1 MSGAGARRA
10 EMPEPRL
17 LRPFGGAVGLVLLAA
32 SGWQLLPAFLDPAQP
47 RNPLLPV
54 AAVVLLAISVGLS
67 RPEGGPLAWPVQGAI
82 VAGTGLAAAVAGLL
96 LAGQPVGPLQLAF
109 VLGGL
114 TVAIAGVPIGWLAA
128 RPARPHP
135 GRTAEVV
142 ALSLIVVVFG
152 ALAIRNVAIGAPMG
166 WDESVY
172 GLTARSWIAGTPN
185 TGWALHRSPGMPALG
200 TIPLLFVQSDA
211 LLRAWGV
218 AFGVAMIVATW
229 ALGRIAGGPAVGLVA
244 AAAVASVPD
253 LQADAARFLT
263 DVPSTAILL
272 AMTALLLWQLT
283 REGGPGRGLLVVA
296 ALAAAA
302 FYVRYGA
309 SIPIALVGLVA
320 LVTWSGRLRS
330 RLVLAGGAVALLV
343 ALIAPNLIA
352 ATLATGTPWG
362 VAMSA
367 QSLAAPAYP
376 GQALRAYL
384 GIFGGDL
391 AGSTIALLAWA
402 GILGWIATLVD
413 AVRLRRVTITLRS
426 LTLLVVPAL
435 AQGLVLGI
443 AALAQTRY
451 VFFPIVLLVIAGTL
465 VVTRVV
471 VAVGRNQPRI
481 ARGVDP
487 WPIVG
492 VVVIGLLLAAASG
505 GVNRVDRDA
514 ETAGSSLTVVDI
526 ANAITAD
533 AAGQPCSVLTYLVPQ
548 VTWYTQ
554 CAGYNFRYPA
564 RVGAETQL
572 TGSRRYLLLFSGD
585 AGGREPTGK
594 DRSYYLALAQTP
606 PIAVIHDRASGAPA
620 AQIYRLR

>member
-1 MSGAGARRA
+1 VS
-10 EMPEPRL
+10 
-17 LRPFGGAVGLVLLAA
+17 
-32 SGWQLLPAFLDPAQP
+32 
-47 RNPLLPV
+47 
-54 AAVVLLAISVGLS
+54 
-67 RPEGGPLAWPVQGAI
+67 
-82 VAGTGLAAAVAGLL
+82 
-96 LAGQPVGPLQLAF
+96 
-109 VLGGL
+109 
-114 TVAIAGVPIGWLAA
+114 
-128 RPARPHP
+128 
-135 GRTAEVV
+135 RTAV
-142 ALSLIVVVFG
+142 L
-152 ALAIRNVAIGAPMG
+152 
-166 WDESVY
+166 
-172 GLTARSWIAGTPN
+172 
-185 TGWALHRSPGMPALG
+185 
-200 TIPLLFVQSDA
+200 
-211 LLRAWGV
+211 
-218 AFGVAMIVATW
+218 
-229 ALGRIAGGPAVGLVA
+229 
-244 AAAVASVPD
+244 
-253 LQADAARFLT
+253 
-263 DVPSTAILL
+263 
-272 AMTALLLWQLT
+272 
-283 REGGPGRGLLVVA
+283 
-296 ALAAAA
+296 
-302 FYVRYGA
+302 
-309 SIPIALVGLVA
+309 
-320 LVTWSGRLRS
+320 

-413 AVRLRRVTITLRS
+413 AVRLRRVTTTLRS

-435 AQGLVLGI
+435 AQGLVLGV

-465 VVTRVV
+465 VMTRVV

-481 ARGVDP
+481 ARGVEP

-505 GVNRVDRDA
+505 GVNRVGRDA

-548 VTWYTQ
+548 VTWYTR

-585 AGGREPTGK
+585 AGGREPTGE

>member
-1 MSGAGARRA
+1 
-10 EMPEPRL
+10 MPEPRF

-32 SGWQLLPAFLDPAQP
+32 SLWQLLPALIDPAQA
-47 RNPLLPV
+47 RTALLPV
-54 AAVVLLAISVGLS
+54 AAVALLAISVGVA
-67 RPEGGPLAWPVQGAI
+67 RPEGRHLAWPVQGAI
-82 VAGTGLAAAVAGLL
+82 VAGTGLAVAVAGL
-96 LAGQPVGPLQLAF
+96 LAGQPVGPLQLAL

-128 RPARPHP
+128 RPARPHR

-152 ALAIRNVAIGAPMG
+152 GLAIRNVAIGAPMG

-302 FYVRYGA
+302 FYIRYGA

-320 LVTWSGRLRS
+320 LVTWSGRLRG
-330 RLVLAGGAVALLV
+330 RLVLVGGAVALLV
-343 ALIAPNLIA
+343 ALVAPNLIA

-367 QSLAAPAYP
+367 RSLAAPAYP

-402 GILGWIATLVD
+402 ALLGWIATLVD
-413 AVRLRRVTITLRS
+413 AVRLRRVTTTLRS

-435 AQGLVLGI
+435 AQGLVLGV
-443 AALAQTRY
+443 AALPQTRY

-465 VVTRVV
+465 VMTRVV
-471 VAVGRNQPRI
+471 VAVGRNQSHI
-481 ARGVDP
+481 ARHVEP

-492 VVVIGLLLAAASG
+492 VVVMGLLLAAASG
-505 GVNRVDRDA
+505 GVNRVARDA
-514 ETAGSSLTVVDI
+514 ETARSSLTVLAD
-526 ANAITAD
+526 AITAD
-533 AAGQPCSVLTYLVPQ
+533 AAGQPCSVLTYVVPQ
-548 VTWYTQ
+548 VTWYTR

-585 AGGREPTGK
+585 AGGRQPTGD

-606 PIAVIHDRASGAPA
+606 PIAVIQDRASAGPDAEV
-620 AQIYRLR
+620 YRLR

>member
-1 MSGAGARRA
+1 
-10 EMPEPRL
+10 MPEPRF

-32 SGWQLLPAFLDPAQP
+32 SLWQLLPALIDPAQA
-47 RNPLLPV
+47 RTALLPV
-54 AAVVLLAISVGLS
+54 AAVALLAISVGVA
-67 RPEGGPLAWPVQGAI
+67 RPEGRHLAWPVQGAI
-82 VAGTGLAAAVAGLL
+82 VAGTGLAVAVAGL
-96 LAGQPVGPLQLAF
+96 LAGQPVGPLQLAL

-128 RPARPHP
+128 RPARPHR

-152 ALAIRNVAIGAPMG
+152 GLAIRNVAIGAPMG

-296 ALAAAA
+296 ALGAAA
-302 FYVRYGA
+302 FYIRYGA

-320 LVTWSGRLRS
+320 LVTWSGRLRG
-330 RLVLAGGAVALLV
+330 RLVLVGGAVALLV
-343 ALIAPNLIA
+343 ALVAPNLIA

-367 QSLAAPAYP
+367 RSLAAPAYP

-402 GILGWIATLVD
+402 ALLGWIATLVD
-413 AVRLRRVTITLRS
+413 AVRLRRVTTTLRS

-435 AQGLVLGI
+435 AQGLVLGV
-443 AALAQTRY
+443 AALPQTRY

-465 VVTRVV
+465 VMTRVV
-471 VAVGRNQPRI
+471 VAVGRNQSHI
-481 ARGVDP
+481 ARHVEP

-492 VVVIGLLLAAASG
+492 VVVMGLLLAAASG
-505 GVNRVDRDA
+505 GVNRVARDA
-514 ETAGSSLTVVDI
+514 ETARSSLTVLAD
-526 ANAITAD
+526 AITAD
-533 AAGQPCSVLTYLVPQ
+533 AAGQPCSVLTYVVPQ
-548 VTWYTQ
+548 VTWYTR

-585 AGGREPTGK
+585 AGGRQPTGD

-606 PIAVIHDRASGAPA
+606 PIAVIQDRASAGPDAEV
-620 AQIYRLR
+620 YRLR